1 MGLDSLG
8 LGLGRMITGLGTNL
22 DVLKNFIFLCRLFI
36 GAGFQFFFGVKFEIG
51 FSIALI
57 TD

>member
-1 MGLDSLG
+1 
-8 LGLGRMITGLGTNL
+8 MITGLGTNL

>member
-8 LGLGRMITGLGTNL
+8 LGLGRMITGLGMNL
-22 DVLKNFIFLCRLFI
+22 DVLKNFIFLCRLFM
-36 GAGFQFFFGVKFEIG
+36 GLGFQFFFGVKFEKVG
-51 FSIALI
+51 STALI